1 MQLHQYQSRKAGQPQ
16 RKATKNREYS
26 ARYYM
31 LLEGH
36 GFWVVCVSC
45 KAIVSDNAV
54 AAAATAMTSSY
65 CASAMMV
72 NLH

>member
-1 MQLHQYQSRKAGQPQ
+1 MHQYQPRKAGQPQ
-16 RKATKNREYS
+16 REATKDRDYS

-45 KAIVSDNAV
+45 KPVVSDDAV

-65 CASAMMV
+65 CASAKMV